1 MSSQTIINLR
11 KNLVLL
17 ISEDDV
23 KLYTP
28 LSPNKVQQSIAQYIL
43 LAQETIL
50 KDILGPTIYDVLITQ
65 WVIAGSDPS
74 LLPTIDGINYSTL
87 YDELYKSLIWNS
99 YKIAL
104 PHIAIRVE
112 ETGIMLNDTD
122 WSENAGMVGLN
133 RLVSEAEYISRKY
146 TQDFKDYFYETY
158 PKDSDES
165 KDFNGEG
172 INTIGVFVPKYKRKN
187 CE

>member
-11 KNLVLL
+11 KDLVLL

-50 KDILGPTIYDVLITQ
+50 KDILGPTIYDILITE
-65 WVIAGSDPS
+65 WIVAGQDPT

-87 YDELYKSLIWNS
+87 YVEFYKPLIWQT
-99 YKIAL
+99 YK
-104 PHIAIRVE
+104 
-112 ETGIMLNDTD
+112 D
-122 WSENAGMVGLN
+122 
-133 RLVSEAEYISRKY
+133 RK
-146 TQDFKDYFYETY
+146 
-158 PKDSDES
+158 S
-165 KDFNGEG
+165 
-172 INTIGVFVPKYKRKN
+172 VV
-187 CE
+187 